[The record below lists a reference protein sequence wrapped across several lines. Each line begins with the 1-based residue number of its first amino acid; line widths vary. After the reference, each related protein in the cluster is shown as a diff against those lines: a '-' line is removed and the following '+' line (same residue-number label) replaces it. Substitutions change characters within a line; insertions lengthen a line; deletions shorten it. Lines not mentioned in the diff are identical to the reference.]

1 MKTLYESIIDVDSNI
16 DNMNLSDILRAK
28 DKKEYN
34 NISTN
39 IYNIL
44 KKYPA
49 KVSNKKYDWVDQ
61 KKDLKPRKW
70 YVNITYNIDGP
81 VFDFYMKDW
90 DKFIRI
96 YYNDVSDV
104 RLLQKS
110 NTGALLSMN
119 TFKIPKQLDSWMN
132 KIYNDSI
139 RS

>member
-1 MKTLYESIIDVDSNI
+1 
-16 DNMNLSDILRAK
+16 
-28 DKKEYN
+28 
-34 NISTN
+34 
-39 IYNIL
+39 
-44 KKYPA
+44 
-49 KVSNKKYDWVDQ
+49 
-61 KKDLKPRKW
+61 
-70 YVNITYNIDGP
+70 
-81 VFDFYMKDW
+81 MKDW